1 MISLTCKRAAFGYSS
16 ETNRQLQ
23 RTDMENTVEMNAE
36 ARSATPKQIRP
47 GWHADIL
54 HVGIIL
60 ASGAAFRLI
69 YQMAYKPWWS
79 GDSAMYSD
87 LFYLWTHRIYVDAER
102 TPGYPLFLGLAQ
114 WLAGNAP
121 MARGMGVPSQ
131 YMAVRLQFVLGLLA
145 AVFIYFSLRALS
157 VRANLALAGG
167 IGFALIGGVCLF
179 EMRILSE
186 LLSLFFL
193 TLGILFFLR
202 CMQAVRKGTGF
213 TIIVLLSGASFSY
226 AIITRPENLVLV
238 VVLSFMLVLLAVRCN
253 YLPETRGYAKSLV
266 KVALLLVVAAS
277 PLVLGWMTMNLIH
290 IGQFRINTYN
300 GALRTETTYNMFNL
314 VDAEDRVV
322 GDRLW
327 RSYLA
332 SNSNGQVK
340 RDHVWDALGDITY
353 AWQGGLLPI
362 PAFDWSSPENAHYP
376 GQIVHLYDYLGHISW
391 KLAKKYPLLYLRNV
405 LNNFAGDTFDYN
417 LAPPSPAETKDPHAP
432 EGGSVVRDKAFY
444 TATVWINRIETPLLT
459 AAYVILLAYV
469 VFSPL
474 LLLSREREDL
484 LRDGAVVAI
493 AMGAFATILCA
504 CAVAAYFPEHGVP
517 FMGVLVI
524 CVVYTV
530 GNSKRIA
537 QFWGRANRG

>member
-1 MISLTCKRAAFGYSS
+1 
-16 ETNRQLQ
+16 
-23 RTDMENTVEMNAE
+23 MENAVEMKAE
-36 ARSATPKQIRP
+36 ALSATQNRVRP
-47 GWHADIL
+47 GWHANIW

-60 ASGAAFRLI
+60 ACGVAFRLI

-79 GDSAMYSD
+79 GDSVNYSD
-87 LFYLWTHRIYVDAER
+87 VFYLWTHHIFVDAER

-114 WLAGNAP
+114 SLAGNTP

-131 YMAVRLQFVLGLLA
+131 YLAVHLQCVLGLLA
-145 AVFIYFSLRALS
+145 AVLIYFSLCALS
-157 VRANLALAGG
+157 VRPKLALAGG
-167 IGFALIGGVCLF
+167 IGFALIGAVCLF
-179 EMRILSE
+179 EMHILSE

-202 CMQAVRKGTGF
+202 CMQAVRNGTGF
-213 TIIVLLSGASFSY
+213 TTMAIVSGAIFSF

-253 YLPETRGYAKSLV
+253 YLPAMQGYARPLV
-266 KVALLLVVAAS
+266 KLALLLVVAAA
-277 PLVLGWMTMNLIH
+277 PLVLSWMTMNLVN

-327 RSYLA
+327 RSYLL

-340 RDHVWDALGDITY
+340 RDHVWDALDDLTQ
-353 AWQGGLLPI
+353 AWQRGLLPI
-362 PAFDWSSPENAHYP
+362 PPFDWSRPENAHYP
-376 GQIVHLYDYLGHISW
+376 GQVVNFYDYLGHVSW
-391 KLAKKYPLLYLRNV
+391 KLAKKHPLLYLRNV
-405 LNNFAGDTFDYN
+405 LNNFASDTFDHN
-417 LAPPSPAETKDPHAP
+417 LPPPSPAETDDPHAP

-469 VFSPL
+469 AFSPL
-474 LLLSREREDL
+474 LLLSRKRDEL

-493 AMGAFATILCA
+493 ATGVFATVFCM

-517 FMGVLVI
+517 FTGVLVI
-524 CVVYTV
+524 CSVFAVS
-530 GNSKRIA
+530 NSKRVV
-537 QFWGRANRG
+537 QFWRPQPKA

>member
-1 MISLTCKRAAFGYSS
+1 MKTQVRA
-16 ETNRQLQ
+16 QL
-23 RTDMENTVEMNAE
+23 ENMNNPPK
-36 ARSATPKQIRP
+36 SANGPADTPKRIRP
-47 GWHADIL
+47 DWHADIW

-60 ASGAAFRLI
+60 ACGAAFRLI

-79 GDSAMYSD
+79 GDSVNYSD
-87 LFYLWTHRIYVDAER
+87 VFYLWTRHIFVDAER

-131 YMAVRLQFVLGLLA
+131 YLAVRLQFVLGLLA

-157 VRANLALAGG
+157 VRPKLALAGG
-167 IGFALIGGVCLF
+167 IGFALIGAVCLF

-193 TLGILFFLR
+193 MLGMLFFLR
-202 CMQAVRKGTGF
+202 CMQAVRNGTGF
-213 TIIVLLSGASFSY
+213 TTIALVSGASFSF
-226 AIITRPENLVLV
+226 AMITRPENLVLV
-238 VVLSFMLVLLAVRCN
+238 VVLSFILLLLAVRCS
-253 YLPETRGYAKSLV
+253 YLPAMQAYARPLV
-266 KVALLLVVAAS
+266 ELALLLVIAAA
-277 PLVLGWMTMNLIH
+277 PLVLSWMTMNLVN

-327 RSYLA
+327 RSYLL

-340 RDHVWDALGDITY
+340 RDHVWDALDDITH
-353 AWQGGLLPI
+353 AWQSGLLPI
-362 PAFDWSSPENAHYP
+362 AAFDWTRPENAHYP
-376 GQIVHLYDYLGHISW
+376 GQVVHLYDYLGQISW
-391 KLAKKYPLLYLRNV
+391 RLAKKHPLLYLRNV
-405 LNNFAGDTFDYN
+405 LNNFASDTFDHN
-417 LAPPSPAETKDPHAP
+417 LAPPSPAETQDPHAP
-432 EGGSVVRDKAFY
+432 EGGSVVRDQTFY

-459 AAYVILLAYV
+459 AAYVVLLAYV
-469 VFSPL
+469 MFSPL
-474 LLLSREREDL
+474 LLLSRERDEL

-493 AMGAFATILCA
+493 AMGAFASVFCM

-530 GNSKRIA
+530 SNSKRIVR
-537 QFWGRANRG
+537 FWKTPTAKQ